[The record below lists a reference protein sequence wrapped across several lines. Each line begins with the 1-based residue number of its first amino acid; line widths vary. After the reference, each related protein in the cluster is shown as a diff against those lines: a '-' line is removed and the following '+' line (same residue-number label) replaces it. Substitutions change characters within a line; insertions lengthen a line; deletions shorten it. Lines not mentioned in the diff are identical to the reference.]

1 MIKVDQNTNFP
12 LLILI
17 LAMLL
22 LATTEGGRITELVKF
37 RQGGIERVLFSLLF
51 IFGSMLVI
59 AAALMAPQY
68 QKHMGLIAIT
78 LGLAKLA
85 IEIVSIFVLDIPVY
99 EVVGEGIGAGLIAVA
114 GLFFIYGSE

>member
-1 MIKVDQNTNFP
+1 MIRVDQNTNFP

-37 RQGGIERVLFSLLF
+37 KQGGIERVLFSLLF
-51 IFGSMLVI
+51 IFGSMLVV
-59 AAALMAPQY
+59 AAALMVPQY
-68 QKHMGLIAIT
+68 QKHIGLIALT

-85 IEIVSIFVLDIPVY
+85 LEIASIFVLGIPVY
-99 EVVGEGIGAGLIAVA
+99 EVVGEGIGAGLIAVG
-114 GLFFIYGSE
+114 GLFFIRGAQ